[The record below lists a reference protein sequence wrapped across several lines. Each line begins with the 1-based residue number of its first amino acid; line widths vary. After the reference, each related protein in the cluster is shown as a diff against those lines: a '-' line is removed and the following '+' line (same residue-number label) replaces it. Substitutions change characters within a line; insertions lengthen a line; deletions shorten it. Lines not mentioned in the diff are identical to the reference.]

1 MRTKITIRDLTKEF
15 PNPDGSQLKV
25 FEPLSLE
32 VTENSFVSLLGP
44 SGCGK
49 STVLN
54 IVAGLESPT
63 LGEVFID
70 GTRLGGSGDQSARI
84 GYVFQTPRLLNWLTV
99 RGNIEFAL
107 EAQGVPRGEWRGL
120 TEHYVELVGLRG
132 MENHFPLQLS
142 GGMQQRVGIARALAI
157 SPDIVLMDEPF
168 SHLDEITAKR
178 LRTELVRIW
187 RAQPRTILFV
197 THDLLEAV
205 FLSDKL
211 YMMTS
216 KPSRVFHTQDIRLPR
231 TRQYEDRDLIDLTG
245 ELLKRFYAEAGV

>member
-1 MRTKITIRDLTKEF
+1 MRAKIVVRNLTKEF
-15 PNPDGSQLKV
+15 SNPDASRLRV
-25 FEPLSLE
+25 FEPLHLE
-32 VTENSFVSLLGP
+32 VAENSFVSILGP

-49 STVLN
+49 STLLN
-54 IVAGLESPT
+54 VIAGLESPT
-63 LGEVFID
+63 SGEVLID
-70 GTRLGGSGDQSARI
+70 GHRLGDGGDHRPRI

-107 EAQGVPRGEWRGL
+107 EAQGVPRAEWRAL
-120 TEHYVELVGLRG
+120 TEHFVGLVGLRG
-132 MENHFPLQLS
+132 MEGHFPLQLS

-178 LRTELVRIW
+178 LRSELIRIW
-187 RAQPRTILFV
+187 QAQPRTILFV

-211 YMMTS
+211 YMMTA
-216 KPSRVFHTQDIRLPR
+216 KPSRVFHEQLVRLPR
-231 TRQYEDRDLIDLTG
+231 TRQYDDRALIDLTG